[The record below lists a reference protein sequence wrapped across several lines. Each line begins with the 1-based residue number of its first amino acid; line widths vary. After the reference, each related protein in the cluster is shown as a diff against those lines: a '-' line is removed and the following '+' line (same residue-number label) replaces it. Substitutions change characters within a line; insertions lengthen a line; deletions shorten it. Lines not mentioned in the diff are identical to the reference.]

1 MDILPTDT
9 PPLDTMVRD
18 LLMLS
23 QRPRLMLDSTM
34 EDMDM
39 VLDLDMLVLD
49 MLDTDMAILPT
60 DTPPLDTM
68 ARDLLML
75 SPRLRLMLDSTMED
89 MAMVLDM
96 LVLAMPDLDTLDT
109 DMAILPTDTPP
120 LDTMAR
126 GLLMLSLRLRLML
139 VFTMVDMDMVLDIL
153 VLAMPDLDMLDLDM
167 LDLDMLPL
175 PTDTPPL
182 DTMARDLLM
191 LSPRLRLMLVFT
203 MVDMDMVLDIPDS
216 AMLDTDMDI
225 LPTDTLPLDT
235 MARGLL
241 MLSQRLRL
249 MLVFTMVDMDMV
261 LAILV
266 LAMLVTDIHI

>member
-1 MDILPTDT
+1 
-9 PPLDTMVRD
+9 
-18 LLMLS
+18 
-23 QRPRLMLDSTM
+23 
-34 EDMDM
+34 
-39 VLDLDMLVLD
+39 

-60 DTPPLDTM
+60 ETPPLDTM

-89 MAMVLDM
+89 M
-96 LVLAMPDLDTLDT
+96 
-109 DMAILPTDTPP
+109 
-120 LDTMAR
+120 
-126 GLLMLSLRLRLML
+126 
-139 VFTMVDMDMVLDIL
+139 DMVLDIL

-167 LDLDMLPL
+167 LALDMLPL
-175 PTDTPPL
+175 PMDTPPL
-182 DTMARDLLM
+182 DTMARGLLM
-191 LSPRLRLMLVFT
+191 LSQRLRLMLVFT
-203 MVDMDMVLDIPDS
+203 MVDMDMVLDMPDS

-261 LAILV
+261 LAI
-266 LAMLVTDIHI
+266 

>member
-1 MDILPTDT
+1 M
-9 PPLDTMVRD
+9 
-18 LLMLS
+18 
-23 QRPRLMLDSTM
+23 
-34 EDMDM
+34 
-39 VLDLDMLVLD
+39 
-49 MLDTDMAILPT
+49 

-96 LVLAMPDLDTLDT
+96 LVLAMPDLDMPDT
-109 DMAILPTDTPP
+109 DMAIL
-120 LDTMAR
+120 L
-126 GLLMLSLRLRLML
+126 
-139 VFTMVDMDMVLDIL
+139 
-153 VLAMPDLDMLDLDM
+153 
-167 LDLDMLPL
+167 
-175 PTDTPPL
+175 TDTPPL

-203 MVDMDMVLDIPDS
+203 MVDMDMVLDMPDS

-225 LPTDTLPLDT
+225 LPTDIPPLDT

-249 MLVFTMVDMDMV
+249 MLVFTMADMDMV
-261 LAILV
+261 
-266 LAMLVTDIHI
+266 